1 MEQEIKKLENNSKNF
16 WQFTIALIVIVLVV
30 LAGGVI
36 IILLQGG
43 HSISGK
49 EAASGAAFPLVP
61 FILIWI
67 VISIKKE
74 RPTPKQSKVIK
85 AMLIT
90 ALILLMVNALV
101 FWLL

>member
-1 MEQEIKKLENNSKNF
+1 MKKNNSKTF
-16 WQFTIALIVIVLVV
+16 WQFTITLIVIILIVLV
-30 LAGGVI
+30 GGI
-36 IILLQGG
+36 IVILLQGG

-61 FILIWI
+61 FVLIWI
-67 VISIKKE
+67 AIARKKE
-74 RPTPKQSKVIK
+74 RPTPKQSKIIK

-90 ALILLMVNALV
+90 ALILLMVNVLV

>member
-1 MEQEIKKLENNSKNF
+1 MKREIKKSEGNGETF
-16 WQFTIALIVIVLVV
+16 WRFTIVLLAIILIV

-49 EAASGAAFPLVP
+49 EVVRGAAFPLVL
-61 FILIWI
+61 FIPIWI
-67 VISIKKE
+67 VLSGRQE
-74 RPTPKQSKVIK
+74 RPTSVQSKVIK
-85 AMLIT
+85 AMLIA
-90 ALILLMVNALV
+90 ALILFLINVLV

>member
-1 MEQEIKKLENNSKNF
+1 MEQEIKKSENNSRAF
-16 WQFTIALIVIVLVV
+16 WQFIIALMVIVLVV

-49 EAASGAAFPLVP
+49 EVVRDAAFPLVLFVP
-61 FILIWI
+61 IW
-67 VISIKKE
+67 VALARKTG
-74 RPTPKQSKVIK
+74 RPTARQSKIIK
-85 AMLIT
+85 IMIVT
-90 ALILLMVNALV
+90 ALILLAVNVLV

>member
-1 MEQEIKKLENNSKNF
+1 MEQEIKRLENNSKNF
-16 WQFTIALIVIVLVV
+16 WQFTIALIFIVLLV
-30 LAGGVI
+30 LVGSII

-61 FILIWI
+61 FILIWVAI
-67 VISIKKE
+67 ARKKE
-74 RPTPKQSKVIK
+74 RPTPKQSKIIK
-85 AMLIT
+85 AALIA
-90 ALILLMVNALV
+90 ALILLLLNVLV